1 MKKENKDKQE
11 RIALFPGSFDP
22 FTIGHA
28 SLVKRGLALADRII
42 IAVGINEKKQGYF
55 PAKERLEAIR
65 KLYAD
70 NSRVEVRSY
79 QTLTTDLARETE
91 ADFILRGIRSV
102 IDFEYEKT
110 IADVNR
116 TLTGIET
123 IFLLAEPQYAHIS
136 SSAVRELLFFGKE
149 VSAFLPEGMIIEDEH
164 IQYNNSLA
172 HR

>member
-11 RIALFPGSFDP
+11 RVALFPGSFDP

-55 PAKERLEAIR
+55 PAEERLEAIR

-70 NSRVEVRSY
+70 NPRVEVRSY

-123 IFLLAEPQYAHIS
+123 IFLPGRTAICAHQFECRPRASLLRKRGLCLS
-136 SSAVRELLFFGKE
+136 SRRN
-149 VSAFLPEGMIIEDEH
+149 D
-164 IQYNNSLA
+164 N
-172 HR
+172 